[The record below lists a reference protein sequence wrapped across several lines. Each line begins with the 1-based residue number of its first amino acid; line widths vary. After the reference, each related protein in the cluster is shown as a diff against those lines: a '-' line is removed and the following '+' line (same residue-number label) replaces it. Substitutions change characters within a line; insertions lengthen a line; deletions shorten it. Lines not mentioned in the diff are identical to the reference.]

1 MVEKI
6 AGCCADEALLLPM
19 KLDMAGKCHPLF
31 EIAVGC
37 VGGYLDRR
45 LYPTRPYDI
54 DRTSVHVEGT

>member
-45 LYPTRPYDI
+45 LYPTRP
-54 DRTSVHVEGT
+54 